1 MAKLR
6 SRGANDMMFI
16 PLQYKLIAA
25 VVIVGGTLAWTF
37 NKGHSIGITAGEA
50 KISRLVDQ
58 VNTLHA
64 ALEKEQQN
72 IKERIVTEY
81 VDKVKVV
88 KEKEYVYVD
97 QAKNNVPAQYNLSNG
112 WVYLHDQS
120 LDSRGGVPDATRVA
134 DATASDVKDN
144 QALATVLGNYSI
156 CLQNA
161 QQLISLQ
168 QYVLDTKKS
177 VDEQNANR
185 KLKLPWK

>member
-1 MAKLR
+1 MISL
-6 SRGANDMMFI
+6 I
-16 PLQYKLIAA
+16 PEQYKIIAA
-25 VVIVGGTLAWTF
+25 TVAVLGIFGYTF
-37 NKGHSIGITAGEA
+37 KKGHDVGTAAGEA
-50 KISRLVDQ
+50 KIQALVDEA
-58 VNTLHA
+58 TKLKA
-64 ALEKEQQN
+64 DLEKEQAN
-72 IKERIVTEY
+72 IKERVVTEY

-97 QAKNNVPAQYNLSNG
+97 QAKNAVPAQYNLSNG
-112 WVYLHDQS
+112 WVYLHDKS
-120 LDSRGGVPDATRVA
+120 LDSHGGVPDAARIA

-144 QALATVLGNYSI
+144 QALVTILGNYSI

>member
-1 MAKLR
+1 ML
-6 SRGANDMMFI
+6 I
-16 PLQYKLIAA
+16 PIQYKLIAA
-25 VVIVGGTLAWTF
+25 AVIVVGTLAYTF
-37 NKGHSIGITAGEA
+37 NKGHSMGIAAGQEQ
-50 KISRLVDQ
+50 IDQ
-58 VNTLHA
+58 LVNTTHELRA

-81 VDKVKVV
+81 VDKVKIV

-112 WVYLHDQS
+112 WVYVHDQS
-120 LDSRGGVPDATRVA
+120 INPRGSLSDATRVA

-144 QALATVLGNYSI
+144 QALAAVLGNYSI

>member
-1 MAKLR
+1 
-6 SRGANDMMFI
+6 MFI

-25 VVIVGGTLAWTF
+25 LLIIGGILAYTF
-37 NKGHSIGITAGEA
+37 NKGHSMGIAEGQEQ
-50 KISRLVDQ
+50 IDQ
-58 VNTLHA
+58 LVNTTHELRA
-64 ALEKEQQN
+64 ALEKEQLN

-97 QAKNNVPAQYNLSNG
+97 QAKNYVPAQYNLSNG

-120 LDSRGGVPDATRVA
+120 LDSRGGLPDATRVA
-134 DATASDVKDN
+134 DATASDTKDN

>member
-1 MAKLR
+1 ML
-6 SRGANDMMFI
+6 I
-16 PLQYKLIAA
+16 PFQYKLIALA
-25 VVIVGGTLAWTF
+25 VIAVATF
-37 NKGHSIGITAGEA
+37 GYGYRKGAEKGEVELQRA
-50 KISRLVDQ
+50 AAEAQSLQ
-58 VNTLHA
+58 A

-72 IKERIVTEY
+72 IKEKIVTEY
-81 VDKVKVV
+81 VDKVQVV

-97 QAKNNVPAQYNLSNG
+97 QAKNSVPAQYNLSNG
-112 WVYLHDQS
+112 WVYIHDHS
-120 LDSRGGVPDATRVA
+120 LSPQGGVPDATRAA

-161 QQLISLQ
+161 QQLIGLQ
-168 QYVLDTKKS
+168 QYVLETKKS